1 MSIKKLIE
9 EMHSGE
15 LFLRNRTQDKA
26 PLNDFDIEA
35 FMDISAIMN
44 EAIAEFEKQ
53 IPKKPVMIALDG
65 FGFVQSSAVS
75 CPTCGAAVINYYN
88 RKFNPP
94 HCIMCGQALD
104 WGNTEKG
111 GAEE

>member
-1 MSIKKLIE
+1 MTAKQT
-9 EMHSGE
+9 HE
-15 LFLRNRTQDKA
+15 LMLSLWNSNWLACEGTK
-26 PLNDFDIEA
+26 DITTGD
-35 FMDISAIMN
+35 MQNII
-44 EAIAEFEKQ
+44 IALEKQ

-75 CPTCGAAVINYYN
+75 CSTCGAAVINYYN

-111 GAEE
+111 GAQE